1 MSPDLQTAARAARRR
16 ILGRGNL
23 TLSALGLGGA
33 PLGNLY
39 TPVNEEEAAAT
50 VNAAWDGGIRY
61 FDTAPLYG
69 SGLSERRMG
78 VALAGRNRQDYV
90 LSSKVGWL
98 LEPNAGIRQ
107 DGPYVD
113 LDGTRRRCD
122 YSRDGALRSLE
133 ASLERLGADRIDI
146 VYIHD
151 LDTACHGD
159 ALDERY
165 AEAMTGA
172 YPALAELREQG
183 VVGAIGFGVNEWQV
197 CSRALGDADPDCFL
211 LAGRYS
217 LLDQSSLES
226 FLPDCARRGVGVIIG
241 GAFNSGILATGAVT
255 NARYDYRPAPAEI
268 LVRTARLEAICR
280 RYDVQLAAAALQFPS
295 FHAAVVSV
303 VPGARSEAEIEA
315 NLVLFEQVI
324 PVDFWAEL
332 KAEGLLPATAPVPT

>member
-1 MSPDLQTAARAARRR
+1 MSPDLQTAPRAARRR

-39 TPVNEEEAAAT
+39 ALVNEEEAAAT
-50 VNAAWDGGIRY
+50 VNAAWNGGIRY

-78 VALAGRNRQDYV
+78 VVLAERNRRDYV

-98 LEPNAGIRQ
+98 LEPNAGVQQ
-107 DGPYVD
+107 DGPYVG

-122 YSRDGALRSLE
+122 YSRDGTLRSLE
-133 ASLERLGADRIDI
+133 ASLERLGTDRIDI

-165 AEAMTGA
+165 AEAMKGA

-217 LLDQSSLES
+217 LLDQSSLAR
-226 FLPDCARRGVGVIIG
+226 FLPDCVRRSVGVIIG

-268 LVRTARLEAICR
+268 LVRTARLEEICR
-280 RYDVQLAAAALQFPS
+280 RHDVRLAAAALQFPS

-303 VPGARSEAEIEA
+303 VPGARSKTEIEA
-315 NLVLFEQVI
+315 SLALFEQVI
-324 PVDFWAEL
+324 PVDFWGEL
-332 KAEGLLPATAPVPT
+332 KSEKLLPADAPVPT